1 LLCASRCQKKLFK
14 TELTIDYYS
23 GFLPVLNDFE
33 LIIYGLIG
41 TGVFAFG
48 AGDLKDILKAVAK
61 ARTTLTQ
68 VSKESTQLLTQAA
81 LTAPEPNNKT
91 ASEPASKDLM
101 LLKMANTLGIITLG
115 KTREQLTEEINA
127 KVRKLSS

>member
-1 LLCASRCQKKLFK
+1 
-14 TELTIDYYS
+14 
-23 GFLPVLNDFE
+23 VLNDFE

-41 TGVFAFG
+41 TGIFAFG
-48 AGDLKDILKAVAK
+48 SGDLRGVLKAVAK
-61 ARTTLTQ
+61 ARSTLTQ

-81 LTAPEPNNKT
+81 LSEPEPSSKAAPESGNEEQESSN
-91 ASEPASKDLM
+91 KDLT

-115 KTREQLTEEINA
+115 KTREQLTEEINV

>member
-1 LLCASRCQKKLFK
+1 
-14 TELTIDYYS
+14 
-23 GFLPVLNDFE
+23 VLNDFE

-48 AGDLKDILKAVAK
+48 SGDLREILKAVAK
-61 ARTTLTQ
+61 ARSTLTQ
-68 VSKESTQLLTQAA
+68 VSKESTALLTQAA
-81 LTAPEPNNKT
+81 LSAPELTNK
-91 ASEPASKDLM
+91 EPGPANKAKLETSSKDLM

-115 KTREQLTEEINA
+115 KTRKQLTEEINA